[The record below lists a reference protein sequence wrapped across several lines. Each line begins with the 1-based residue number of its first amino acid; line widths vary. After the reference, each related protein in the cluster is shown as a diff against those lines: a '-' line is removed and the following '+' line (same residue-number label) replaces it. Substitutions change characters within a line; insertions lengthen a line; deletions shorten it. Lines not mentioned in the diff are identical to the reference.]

1 MRKTIMKINSFDIDG
16 VIYFGEG
23 TTGVRPGSNDIII
36 TGRPFS
42 DREATLK
49 MLHSRGIY
57 NTLYM
62 NPLERKLPN
71 PKVTHGV
78 KDNPLYGRKASGI
91 FKGQMINM
99 LKDLGVEIQMHFEDD
114 PIQIKEI
121 QKRCPDISIV
131 HLKRDNE
138 ERVKY

>member
-1 MRKTIMKINSFDIDG
+1 MIMKINSFDIDG
-16 VIYFGEG
+16 VIYFGES
-23 TTGVRPGSNDIII
+23 TTGVRPGKDDIII
-36 TGRPFS
+36 TGRPFA
-42 DREATLK
+42 DREATVK
-49 MLHSRGIY
+49 MLESRGIY

-62 NPLERKLPN
+62 NPLERKLKN
-71 PKVTHGV
+71 HKVTHGV
-78 KDNPLYGRKASGI
+78 KENPLYGRKASGI

-99 LKDLGVEIQMHFEDD
+99 LKDLGVEIEMHFEDD

-121 QKRCPDISIV
+121 KKRCPDISIV

>member
-1 MRKTIMKINSFDIDG
+1 
-16 VIYFGEG
+16 
-23 TTGVRPGSNDIII
+23 
-36 TGRPFS
+36 
-42 DREATLK
+42 
-49 MLHSRGIY
+49 
-57 NTLYM
+57 M
-62 NPLERKLPN
+62 NPLKRKLPN
-71 PKVTHGV
+71 PNVTHGI

-99 LKDLGVEIQMHFEDD
+99 LKDLGVEIEMHFEDD

-121 QKRCPDISIV
+121 KKRCPNISIV

>member
-1 MRKTIMKINSFDIDG
+1 MKINSFDIDG

-23 TTGVRPGSNDIII
+23 TTGVRPCKDDIII

-42 DREATLK
+42 DREETIK
-49 MLHSRGIY
+49 MLEARGIY

-62 NPLERKLPN
+62 NPLERYQPN
-71 PKVTHGV
+71 PDITNGV
-78 KDNPLYGRKASGI
+78 KDNPIYSRKASGV

-99 LKDLGVEIQMHFEDD
+99 LQSLGVDIQMHFEDD
-114 PIQIKEI
+114 EVQIKEI
-121 QKRCPDISIV
+121 KKRCPNLSIV

>member
-1 MRKTIMKINSFDIDG
+1 MKVNSFDIDG

-23 TTGVRPGSNDIII
+23 ATGVRPGKDDIII
-36 TGRPFS
+36 TGRPFT
-42 DREATLK
+42 DRDETIK
-49 MLHSRGIY
+49 MLESRGIY

-62 NPLERKLPN
+62 NPLKRYIPN
-71 PKVTHGV
+71 PNVTNGI

-99 LKDLGVEIQMHFEDD
+99 LKDLGVEIDMHFEDD

-121 QKRCPDISIV
+121 KKRCPNVSIV

>member
-1 MRKTIMKINSFDIDG
+1 MKVNSFDIDG

-23 TTGVRPGSNDIII
+23 TTGVRPCKDDIII
-36 TGRPFS
+36 TGRPFT
-42 DREATLK
+42 DRDETIK
-49 MLHSRGIY
+49 MLESRGIY

-62 NPLERKLPN
+62 NPLKRYIPN
-71 PKVTHGV
+71 PNVTNGI

-99 LKDLGVEIQMHFEDD
+99 LKDLGVEIDMHFEDD

-121 QKRCPDISIV
+121 KKRCPNVSIV

>member
-1 MRKTIMKINSFDIDG
+1 MKINSFDIDG

-42 DREATLK
+42 DREATLR

-62 NPLERKLPN
+62 NPLERILPN
-71 PKVTHGV
+71 PNITHGV
-78 KDNPLYGRKASGI
+78 KDNPLYSRKASGI

-99 LKDLGVEIQMHFEDD
+99 LKDLGIEIQMHFEDD

-121 QKRCPDISIV
+121 QKRCPNVSIV
-131 HLKRDNE
+131 QLKRDNE